1 MNGKIFAD
9 TNILVYA
16 FSHSEADK
24 QKKALAILDDCHLV
38 ISAQVIREFIAVAMN
53 KYGQPLEKIITHV
66 NNISDVADIVNE
78 DLELINKAIEI
89 HQRYKFRFYD
99 CLIIAAAL
107 KADCKILLSEDMQ
120 SGQVIDGVLTVVN
133 PFLSFE

>member
-1 MNGKIFAD
+1 MNGKTFAD

-16 FSHSEADK
+16 FSHSETDK
-24 QKKALAILDDCHLV
+24 QKKALALLDDCHLV
-38 ISAQVIREFIAVAMN
+38 ISAQVIREFISVAMN

-78 DLELINKAIEI
+78 DLELINKAVEI

-120 SGQVIDGVLTVVN
+120 SGQVIDEVLAVVN
-133 PFLSFE
+133 PFLCL